1 MYFLSDTISL
11 RLGYRTIKDSVIK
24 ESNFISLMAF
34 TSTAGFTIPKVYRA
48 AWKAPIVL
56 SNTDKA
62 WNFQKAFFRSIDC
75 DLYL

>member
-24 ESNFISLMAF
+24 KRSNFISLMAF
-34 TSTAGFTIPKVYRA
+34 TSTAGFTIPKLYRA

-62 WNFQKAFFRSIDC
+62 CVWVC
-75 DLYL
+75 L